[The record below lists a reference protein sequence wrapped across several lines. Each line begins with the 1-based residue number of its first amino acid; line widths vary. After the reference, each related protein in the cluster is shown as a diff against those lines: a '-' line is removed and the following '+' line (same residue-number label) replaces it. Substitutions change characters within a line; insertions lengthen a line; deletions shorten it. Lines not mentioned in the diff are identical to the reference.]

1 MKIENDEPFIR
12 RVETLIDPAEV
23 GDLGFIQRFKKL
35 MPKALFK
42 RLLVATSRKNPYIG
56 FVIEPYC
63 LFLFFRLTD
72 VERAK
77 AMLPDRYE
85 LIPSPLFAGEEPAY
99 YQGLGVFGTRGST
112 FWGTRLESYLIA
124 RDRETG
130 LVSWVFIDI
139 LSNTLI
145 ALPKEGV
152 ADRNARRAIHTTN
165 SKGELLVD
173 FRDGRNGERRLEL
186 KASVTGGKRLP
197 LDQPLWIGGN
207 TSVAFARDLCG
218 REDDPFAVIFDPAE
232 VETALD
238 IPVSD
243 IDVRANTLF
252 PGLAE
257 AQPVRSICFPYA
269 QHYIADS
276 PGCRT
281 YIRDENDMVEAYR
294 RIAGMERL
302 TTFSTKGIKVLLGV
316 TAALSLLGNV
326 FLLTRLLF

>member
-1 MKIENDEPFIR
+1 MKIKNDEPFINQ
-12 RVETLIDPAEV
+12 VENLIDPTEV
-23 GDLGFIQRFKKL
+23 GDLGFIQRFRKL

-42 RLLVATSRKNPYIG
+42 RLLLSTSRKNPYIG
-56 FVIEPYC
+56 FVIEPWC
-63 LFLFFRLTD
+63 LFLFFKLKD
-72 VERAK
+72 IEGAK
-77 AMLPDRYE
+77 SMLPERYE
-85 LIPSPLFAGEEPAY
+85 LIPSPLFAGEEPGF
-99 YQGLGVFGTRGST
+99 YQGMGIFSTRGST

-152 ADRNARRAIHTTN
+152 ADRNCRQALHTTN
-165 SKGELLVD
+165 SKGELFID
-173 FRDGRNGERRLEL
+173 FRDGRDAGRQLAL
-186 KASVTGGKRLP
+186 KAAVTGGKRLP

-207 TSVAFARDLCG
+207 TSVAFARHLCG
-218 REDDPFAVIFDPAE
+218 REDEPFAVIFDPAE

-238 IPVSD
+238 IPVAD
-243 IDVRANTLF
+243 IDLRVNTLF

-257 AQPVRSICFPYA
+257 PKVVRSICFPYA

-281 YIRDENDMVEAYR
+281 YIKDEEDMIRVYE
-294 RIAGMERL
+294 RIAGMQGL
-302 TTFSTKGIKVLLGV
+302 KTFSTKGIKALLL
-316 TAALSLLGNV
+316 ASIILSLLGNIY
-326 FLLTRLLF
+326 LMTTRFF

>member
-12 RVETLIDPAEV
+12 RVESLIDPEEV
-23 GDLGFIQRFKKL
+23 GDLGFIQRFRKL

-42 RLLVATSRKNPYIG
+42 RLLMATSKKNPYIG

-63 LFLFFRLTD
+63 LFLFFRLKD
-72 VERAK
+72 LERAK
-77 AMLPDRYE
+77 SMLPDRYE
-85 LIPSPLFAGEEPAY
+85 LIASPLFSGEEPGY
-99 YQGLGVFGTRGST
+99 YQGMGIFGTRGST

-152 ADRNARRAIHTTN
+152 ADRNCRQALHTTN
-165 SKGELLVD
+165 AKGELFVD
-173 FRDGRNGERRLEL
+173 FADGRDGSRRLSL

-207 TSVAFARDLCG
+207 TSVAFARHLSG
-218 REDDPFAVIFDPAE
+218 RGDEPFAVIFDPAE

-243 IDVRANTLF
+243 IELRENGLF

-257 AQPVRSICFPYA
+257 PEPVRSICFPFA

-281 YIRDENDMVEAYR
+281 YIRDEEDMVRAYGR
-294 RIAGMERL
+294 LAGKKGL
-302 TTFSTKGIKVLLGV
+302 TTFSTKGIKALLLA

-326 FLLTRLLF
+326 LLVTALLF